1 MGAKQ
6 ARQQFAILQG
16 ELGKVFEAPLQ
27 PALVTPLH
35 VPKGELGKEEQSKS
49 ANRVYGPGRPKHG
62 AGNGNGDEF
71 GSPRGGEEN
80 RGSQSNER
88 DLGHREETGCR
99 GWEAWCSGRNLKT
112 NETARGRTRV
122 HSNETAKERTR
133 ELFERNRQG
142 EDSSTSSRKKC

>member
-1 MGAKQ
+1 MDPGDPSMVPGMAMETSSV
-6 ARQQFAILQG
+6 RQ
-16 ELGKVFEAPLQ
+16 EVE
-27 PALVTPLH
+27 
-35 VPKGELGKEEQSKS
+35 
-49 ANRVYGPGRPKHG
+49 R
-62 AGNGNGDEF
+62 
-71 GSPRGGEEN
+71 EN